1 MTPEGSIPSCW
12 RREASLKPSGLSFR
26 TSFLEPT
33 THEILS
39 TFIPSEGSSSKVE
52 ESVAGDSSISLC
64 DPGGLWNVGFRP
76 L

>member
-1 MTPEGSIPSCW
+1 
-12 RREASLKPSGLSFR
+12 FR

-52 ESVAGDSSISLC
+52 EVVKAC
-64 DPGGLWNVGFRP
+64 DGYVNP
-76 L
+76 LVLQQALSD

>member
-1 MTPEGSIPSCW
+1 MVYSNAPCKKQILQNCLFCSKDEIICFF
-12 RREASLKPSGLSFR
+12 LSFR

-52 ESVAGDSSISLC
+52 EVGEVFCSV
-64 DPGGLWNVGFRP
+64 
-76 L
+76 